1 MLNKLI
7 DAGLVTMAAVCAWG
21 ALLRNPDAV
30 ILTIMAVA
38 FVAAPRMR
46 K

>member
-1 MLNKLI
+1 MFSKII

-21 ALLRNPDAV
+21 ALLYSPDAV